1 MVIPF
6 TAAEGVW
13 QGVDCRPPTG
23 GGRLEKVTLTVDPA
37 HAFRVFRVR
46 RQSDGEVLANGG
58 WTPARDRPLQIFPAT
73 DWVGPDDLVRMEACT
88 WGATACEGR
97 LTWTP

>member
-1 MVIPF
+1 MIPLA
-6 TAAEGVW
+6 TVEGQWARAECG
-13 QGVDCRPPTG
+13 PPPA
-23 GGRLEKVTLTVDPA
+23 GGRLAEVRLTVTPG

-58 WTPARDRPLQIFPAT
+58 WTPARDRPLRIFPAS
-73 DWVGPDDLVRMEACT
+73 DWVGPEDRVTLEACT